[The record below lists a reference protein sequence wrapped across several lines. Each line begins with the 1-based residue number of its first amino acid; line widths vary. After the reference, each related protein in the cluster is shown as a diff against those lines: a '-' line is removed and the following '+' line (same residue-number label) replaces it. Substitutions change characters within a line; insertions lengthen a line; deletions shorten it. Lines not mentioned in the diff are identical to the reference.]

1 MGSILETLGIE
12 PRFILISLVGFLIL
26 LFVLSKFAFGPLV
39 RTLQARQDKI
49 RGDLDE
55 AQARRDEMVALQRD
69 YETRLAAIEDEARNK
84 IQAAVKEAQSARDE
98 ILSRAHT
105 DAQAI
110 VLRGQEEAASER
122 SKSLVEAR
130 NQIVDLA
137 TLMARQ
143 SARENLSAAGQTG
156 LIDDAIA
163 KIGAQTSM
171 GSAR

>member
-12 PRFILISLVGFLIL
+12 PKFILFSLVGFLIL

-69 YETRLAAIEDEARNK
+69 YQTRLAQIEDEARNK
-84 IQAAVKEAQSARDE
+84 IQAAVKEAQTARDE
-98 ILSRAHT
+98 ILSKAHA
-105 DAQAI
+105 DGQAI
-110 VLRGQEEAASER
+110 IARSQEEAAAER
-122 SKSLVEAR
+122 SKALVEAR

-143 SARENLSAAGQTG
+143 SARENLSAVGHAG
-156 LIDDAIA
+156 LIDEAIT
-163 KIGAQTSM
+163 KIGSLN
-171 GSAR
+171 